1 MRDYYETL
9 GVSRNA
15 SQEEIKKAYRKLAH
29 QHHPDKGGDEKKF
42 KEINEAYQTLGNP
55 QKKAQYDQFGRTFEG
70 GGAGPG
76 FGFEGFQGFPG
87 FDFQGFRDS
96 NGFADFDFS
105 DIFEDFFGFQSGA
118 RVKKKQKRGRDIA
131 VDLEISL
138 EDAFF
143 GLDKEIELQ
152 KMVVCHRCQG
162 SGGEPGTKRVE
173 CPTCKGRGEV
183 YETHRSFFGAFSKV
197 SVCPQCGGEGK
208 KPEKNCSECK
218 GEGRIRKIEKISLH
232 IPAGIN
238 DGEVVKLEGRGEAG
252 GVGSRPGNLYIKVH
266 IKKHHH
272 LKRKGDDIIYNLDVN
287 FSQSALGDKVE
298 VPTLYGKV
306 KLNIPAGIQS
316 GKVIKLKEK
325 GVSHL
330 QGRGKGDMYVVVQV
344 KTPENLSKKQ
354 RRLIE
359 ELKNEGL

>member
-1 MRDYYETL
+1 M
-9 GVSRNA
+9 
-15 SQEEIKKAYRKLAH
+15 
-29 QHHPDKGGDEKKF
+29 
-42 KEINEAYQTLGNP
+42 
-55 QKKAQYDQFGRTFEG
+55 
-70 GGAGPG
+70 
-76 FGFEGFQGFPG
+76 
-87 FDFQGFRDS
+87 
-96 NGFADFDFS
+96 
-105 DIFEDFFGFQSGA
+105 
-118 RVKKKQKRGRDIA
+118 
-131 VDLEISL
+131 

-266 IKKHHH
+266 IKKHRHF
-272 LKRKGDDIIYNLDVN
+272 KRKGDDVYYELPLT
-287 FSQSALGDKVE
+287 FSQAALGDTVGVSTLEGEFSLKIPSGVE
-298 VPTLYGKV
+298 DGETLLMKGKGMPHFYGAGRGDQIVVLKIKTPK
-306 KLNIPAGIQS
+306 KLTQ
-316 GKVIKLKEK
+316 KQKELMEKLK
-325 GVSHL
+325 G
-330 QGRGKGDMYVVVQV
+330 
-344 KTPENLSKKQ
+344 
-354 RRLIE
+354 
-359 ELKNEGL
+359 EGL